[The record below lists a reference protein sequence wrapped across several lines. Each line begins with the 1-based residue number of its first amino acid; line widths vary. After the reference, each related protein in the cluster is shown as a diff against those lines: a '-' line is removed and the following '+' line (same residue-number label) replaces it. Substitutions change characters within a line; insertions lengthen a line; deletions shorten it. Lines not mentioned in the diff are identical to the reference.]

1 MHVNRTNALKAM
13 ACAIELNV
21 DTNLIAQMARAAIS
35 HALQYNMQRTLLCS
49 TFYFT
54 KIAAIFYLM
63 HEYFK
68 IYLPIKYWNSIV
80 SVYNKLLWFSTI
92 HRQ

>member
-1 MHVNRTNALKAM
+1 M

-35 HALQYNMQRTLLCS
+35 HALQYNTAALLYFL
-49 TFYFT
+49 FYR
-54 KIAAIFYLM
+54 IASIFYLM

-92 HRQ
+92 HRQWKK